1 MDGAAPVRSKVFIV
15 DDDLLCLGSANL
27 SNRSMML
34 DTECQVTI
42 EAGGQLVHR
51 EAIAR
56 IRARLL
62 AARLRVDEQLLAAY
76 IEQLGVSGAIA
87 RMDPAGTA
95 LMPFAPD
102 PEGLSQEGQKGLW
115 VDR

>member
-1 MDGAAPVRSKVFIV
+1 DE
-15 DDDLLCLGSANL
+15 LLCLGSANL

-34 DTECQVTI
+34 DTECQVTV
-42 EAGGQLVHR
+42 EAAGQLVHR

-62 AARLRVDEQLLAAY
+62 AARLRVDEQTLATS
-76 IEQLGVSGAIA
+76 IEQLGVADAIA

-95 LMPFAPD
+95 LMPFVPD
-102 PEGLSQEGQKGLW
+102 PEDLPPGGQKGLW
-115 VDR
+115 VDRERPVSPDRLIA